1 MFYTSAQFLSALNQL
16 KLINEMTG
24 SYVQP
29 VVNVQEFMKPFNQAP
44 VPKLQDWLPDLK
56 YPTDI

>member
-44 VPKLQDWLPDLK
+44 VPKLHDWLPDLK

>member
-1 MFYTSAQFLSALNQL
+1 MFFTSAQFLTALNQL

-29 VVNVQEFMKPFNQAP
+29 TVNLTDFARPIDYP
-44 VPKLQDWLPDLK
+44 CVPKTPDWLTNLDHPIDF
-56 YPTDI
+56 